1 MLALRSARM
10 LTKEE
15 NEMLTRVEKGTP
27 MGEFFRKYW
36 LPVGISAD
44 LKTKP
49 TFIRALGEDLV
60 LYRDR
65 SGTVGLLDARCAHRR
80 ANLCLGT
87 AMSKGLMCRYHGWV
101 FDADGTVLQTPSEA
115 SDFRLSI
122 KQKAYP
128 VQERGGL
135 VFAYMGAPPVPLL
148 PNFDFLAA
156 EGERHVKITGVANC
170 NWLQCVENGIDPL
183 HVSFLH
189 ADVWDDLEVE
199 PEMGFT
205 ETRWGLVHKAYRP
218 GKPGVW
224 NYREHHLLMPG
235 ISAGGSQGRNL
246 VGNAGTPPISCRWSV
261 PIDDFH
267 SLIIRLV
274 FKPADNPGTF
284 TRDPIARAWKALPI
298 EPYQEYTE
306 KEGNEPPEL
315 GYTMA
320 SVIAT
325 EDATIIES
333 LGDIVDRENEHL
345 LPLGDYG
352 IIALRKLYLEQ
363 VKAVMDGKDPMGVVR
378 DPTDNELHV
387 IPAWEYDVTEE
398 EFKTSMA
405 AATASSSDTA
415 RPDHQGS
422 GSSRNSTASY

>member
-1 MLALRSARM
+1 M

-15 NEMLTRVEKGTP
+15 NEMLTRVGKGTP
-27 MGEFFRKYW
+27 MGAFFRKYW

-49 TFIRALGEDLV
+49 TFIRVLGEDLV
-60 LYRDR
+60 LYRDK

-87 AMSKGLMCRYHGWV
+87 SMSKCLTCRYHGWV
-101 FDADGTVLQTPSEA
+101 FAADGKVLRTPSEDG
-115 SDFRLSI
+115 DFRLSI

-128 VQERGGL
+128 VQELGGL
-135 VFAYMGAPPVPLL
+135 VFAYMGDNPAPLL

-170 NWLQCVENGIDPL
+170 NWLQCVENAIDPL

-189 ADVWDDLEVE
+189 ADVWDDLQLE
-199 PEMGFT
+199 PEMAFT
-205 ETRWGLVHKAYRP
+205 ATRWGLVHNAYRP
-218 GKPGVW
+218 GKPRGW
-224 NYREHHLLMPG
+224 NYRDHHLLMPG

-246 VGNAGTPPISCRWSV
+246 VGNAGTPPISFRWSV
-261 PIDDFH
+261 PIDDSQ

-274 FKPADNPGTF
+274 FKPADNPGSC
-284 TRDPIARAWKALPI
+284 TRDPIARAWTAITL
-298 EPYQEYTE
+298 EPYKEYIE

-320 SVIAT
+320 SVIAS

-333 LGDIVDRENEHL
+333 LGDIVDRENEHD

-352 IIALRKLYLEQ
+352 IIALRKLYLAQ
-363 VKAVMDGKDPMGVVR
+363 VKAVMDGKDPMRVIR
-378 DPTDNELHV
+378 APPANAIHY
-387 IPAWEYDVTEE
+387 IPAREITLTQA
-398 EFKTSMA
+398 K
-405 AATASSSDTA
+405 
-415 RPDHQGS
+415 R
-422 GSSRNSTASY
+422 

>member
-1 MLALRSARM
+1 MGSRSARM

-15 NEMLTRVEKGTP
+15 NEMLTRVGKGTP

-49 TFIRALGEDLV
+49 TFIRVLGEDLV

-115 SDFRLSI
+115 SDFRLTI

-135 VFAYMGAPPVPLL
+135 VFAYMGDPPAPLL

-156 EGERHVKITGVANC
+156 TGERHVKITGVANC

-218 GKPGVW
+218 SQPGVW

-246 VGNAGTPPISCRWSV
+246 VGNAGTPPISCRWSI

-274 FKPADNPGTF
+274 FKPADNPGRF

-298 EPYQEYTE
+298 EPYKEYLE
-306 KEGNEPPEL
+306 QKGNEPPEL

-333 LGDIVDRENEHL
+333 LGDVVDRENEHV

-363 VKAVMDGKDPMGVVR
+363 ARAVMDGKDPMGVVR
-378 DPTDNELHV
+378 DPADNDLHV

-405 AATASSSDTA
+405 EATASSPSHTA
-415 RPDHQGS
+415 RPDCKWTGS
-422 GSSRNSTASY
+422 

>member
-1 MLALRSARM
+1 M
-10 LTKEE
+10 LTREE
-15 NEMLTRVEKGTP
+15 NELLIRVGKDRP
-27 MGEFFRKYW
+27 MGAFFRKYW

-49 TFIRALGEDLV
+49 TFIRVLGEDLV

-87 AMSKGLMCRYHGWV
+87 SMHKGLMCRYHGWV
-101 FDADGTVLQTPSEA
+101 FDADGTVLRTPSEGPQ

-135 VFAYMGAPPVPLL
+135 IFAYMGDEPAPLL
-148 PNFDFLAA
+148 PNFDFLVA
-156 EGERHVKITGVANC
+156 EGERHVKVTGVANC

-199 PEMGFT
+199 PEIGFT

-261 PIDDFH
+261 PIDDSR

-284 TRDPIARAWKALPI
+284 TRDPIARAWKAIPI
-298 EPYQEYTE
+298 APYKEYIE

-320 SVIAT
+320 SVIAS

-333 LGDIVDRENEHL
+333 LGEIVDRENEHL

-352 IIALRKLYLEQ
+352 IIELRKLYLEQ
-363 VKAVMDGKDPMGVVR
+363 VEAVMHGKDPMGVIR
-378 DPTDNELHV
+378 DPADNHIHV

-398 EFKTSMA
+398 EFKKGMA
-405 AATASSSDTA
+405 AATVSSP
-415 RPDHQGS
+415 PD
-422 GSSRNSTASY
+422 